1 MYKNDYFKDVFPNK
15 DQRWGLV
22 MITITAV
29 LWLAFYW
36 LWQNFTGDKFDLE
49 R

>member
-15 DQRWGLV
+15 NQRSGYV
-22 MITITAV
+22 MVTAV

-36 LWQNFTGDKFDLE
+36 LWSNFTGDV
-49 R
+49 